1 MIDSER
7 MEKMMKY
14 YKARLYNLLTKGLSD
29 IWVIE
34 TWPGFV
40 DGYVINNKV
49 YVDRHLTVD
58 GMVTVSL
65 VRYEKVKE
73 KDKITMNYYLDFKTE
88 NKFDINELGD
98 LFNKHFLVE
107 GNELIIRPSKNDK
120 IPSL

>member
-1 MIDSER
+1 MIDPEK
-7 MEKMMKY
+7 MEKMRKY
-14 YKARLYNLLTKGLSD
+14 YKAKLYNLLTKGLSD
-29 IWVIE
+29 TWVIE
-34 TWPGFV
+34 TWPGWA

-49 YVDRHLTVD
+49 YVDRHLTAD

-65 VRYEKVKE
+65 VRYEKVRE
-73 KDKITMNYYLDFKTE
+73 KDKIAKNYYLDFKTE
-88 NKFDINELGD
+88 NKFDIKELGD

>member
-1 MIDSER
+1 MIDFEK
-7 MEKMMKY
+7 MEKMRKY

-29 IWVIE
+29 LWTIE
-34 TWPGFV
+34 TWPGWA

-49 YVDRHLTVD
+49 YVDRHLAD
-58 GMVTVSL
+58 GMVSVSL
-65 VRYEKVKE
+65 VRYEKVRE

-88 NKFDINELGD
+88 NKFDIKELGD